1 MTDVRDPD
9 ISDSPPRSMEALGF
23 ADQFLVWSVRVW
35 AQSNNPDGTDP
46 SHYYKLMRE
55 AFAKAGLKDT
65 HLVFDRFMTLFTA
78 SLKRPLAFHAPNCSC
93 LSREEL
99 FFVCLVADAQNDM
112 LPRALGNL
120 ETYIA
125 ATGVRLTMN
134 ALMEF
139 SQDFAREGILLK
151 QVPDLEGPED
161 EFRPGAPREDMANVT
176 VH

>member
-1 MTDVRDPD
+1 
-9 ISDSPPRSMEALGF
+9 
-23 ADQFLVWSVRVW
+23 
-35 AQSNNPDGTDP
+35 
-46 SHYYKLMRE
+46 
-55 AFAKAGLKDT
+55 
-65 HLVFDRFMTLFTA
+65 
-78 SLKRPLAFHAPNCSC
+78 
-93 LSREEL
+93 
-99 FFVCLVADAQNDM
+99 VCLLADAQNDM

-139 SQDFAREGILLK
+139 SQDFAREGFLLE

>member
-112 LPRALGNL
+112 LPRALA
-120 ETYIA
+120 TTAPPA
-125 ATGVRLTMN
+125 AVRP
-134 ALMEF
+134 
-139 SQDFAREGILLK
+139 SQDETPPRARD
-151 QVPDLEGPED
+151 VT
-161 EFRPGAPREDMANVT
+161 PRGRRRRNIGGGL
-176 VH
+176 